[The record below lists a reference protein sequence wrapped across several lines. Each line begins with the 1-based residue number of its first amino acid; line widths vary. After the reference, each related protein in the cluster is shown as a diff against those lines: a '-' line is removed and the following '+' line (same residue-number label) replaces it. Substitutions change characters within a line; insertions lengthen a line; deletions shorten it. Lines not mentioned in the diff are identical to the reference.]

1 MKQCMPCGV
10 PMIALYPFQADRLAA
25 IESTLCAGV
34 RRQLVAWA
42 TGLGKTV
49 LFAHFIAR
57 RRTSL
62 VWHGWQGPDEG

>member
-1 MKQCMPCGV
+1 
-10 PMIALYPFQADRLAA
+10 MIALYPLQADRLAA
-25 IESTLCAGV
+25 IERSLCAGV
-34 RRQLVAWA
+34 RRQFVAWA

-49 LFAHFIAR
+49 LFAHRIGR

>member
-1 MKQCMPCGV
+1 
-10 PMIALYPFQADRLAA
+10 MIALYPFQADRLAA